1 MATTSL
7 WRVKGYIGKLILYA
21 ANPDKTTNDNSVET
35 GHDDTDPEQALGD
48 VLSYAGRNDA
58 TESQQYVHGINCS
71 VVNTKE
77 DMLKVKRQ
85 FNKTGGVVA
94 YHGYQSFAEGEVT
107 PDLAHTIGIALADE
121 LWGDDFQV
129 LVTTHL
135 DKESHI
141 HNHFVINTVSKNDGH
156 RFRRTNE
163 DYRKMREVSDR
174 LCREHGLSVVKKP
187 AEKGKHYAECQAEQE
202 GKPTLRSVIR
212 AAIDTAILGSNT
224 KAQFLDAMDQM
235 GFVIDQSGKYP
246 KIKQVGNERFV
257 RFKSLGEGYD
267 IEDIIKRI
275 YQDHKP
281 KFPRIPDQE
290 DPRQI
295 FEGEDAPVAIMTFV
309 PLFRC
314 YHRALDLATE
324 RPRTNRRIYFLIR
337 QDTSSMRLYV
347 DSARLV
353 TQHNLHTKEDVLNY
367 KQYAMDQIDQF
378 IKERQDARNA
388 LKRAQ
393 RSGDTDLYSH
403 AKYNIE
409 VLTRRLS
416 KLRREVTTCDEVIER
431 SQHVKDNLTRIE
443 QVKFRGKE
451 TIRDEHISRRG
462 RSGRKNES

>member
-1 MATTSL
+1 MAVTSI
-7 WRVKGYIGKLILYA
+7 WPIKGRVENVIQYA
-21 ANPDKTTNDNSVET
+21 ANPEKTTEET
-35 GHDDTDPEQALGD
+35 AQTVSSLHAVDDVIEYAADQLKTEKLMYVSGIHCTLQNAVKKFNGD
-48 VLSYAGRNDA
+48 LSRFERRSDR
-58 TESQQYVHGINCS
+58 VC
-71 VVNTKE
+71 
-77 DMLKVKRQ
+77 
-85 FNKTGGVVA
+85 
-94 YHGYQSFAEGEVT
+94 YHAYQSFAENEVDAKT
-107 PDLAHTIGIALADE
+107 ANDIGIELAKR
-121 LWGDDFQV
+121 LWGDKFRV
-129 LVTTHL
+129 IVATHCNTG
-135 DKESHI
+135 HY
-141 HNHFVINTVSKNDGH
+141 HNHFVICASSFVDGS
-156 RFRRTNE
+156 RFDNNRK
-163 DYRKMREVSDR
+163 DYNRMREESDR
-174 LCREHGLSVVKKP
+174 LCKEYGLSVIEKP
-187 AEKGKHYAECQAEQE
+187 KDKGMNYGEWLAEQE
-202 GKPTLRSVIR
+202 GKPTLRGVIR

-281 KFPRIPDQE
+281 KFPRIPEQE

-295 FEGEDAPVAIMTFV
+295 FEGEDEPVAIMTFV

-443 QVKFRGKE
+443 QGKFRGKE
-451 TIRDEHISRRG
+451 IIRDEHISRRG
-462 RSGRKNES
+462 RSSRENES

>member
-1 MATTSL
+1 MAVTSI
-7 WRVKGYIGKLILYA
+7 WPIRGRVDDVINYAKNPEKTSEGNTEILASLHAVDDVVEYA
-21 ANPDKTTNDNSVET
+21 ADDMKTEKMV
-35 GHDDTDPEQALGD
+35 
-48 VLSYAGRNDA
+48 
-58 TESQQYVHGINCS
+58 YVTGINCDTENAS
-71 VVNTKE
+71 EVFKNQIR
-77 DMLKVKRQ
+77 DNLKSTRADAKRRVC
-85 FNKTGGVVA
+85 F
-94 YHGYQSFAEGEVT
+94 HGYQSFAEGEVDADT
-107 PDLAHTIGIALADE
+107 AHTIGVELAKR
-121 LWGDDFQV
+121 LWEDRFPV
-129 LVTTHL
+129 LVATHCNTN
-135 DKESHI
+135 HY
-141 HNHFVINTVSKNDGH
+141 HNHFVICAVSDKDGGK
-156 RFRRTNE
+156 FLNKKE
-163 DYRKMREVSDR
+163 DYRRMREESDR
-174 LCREHGLSVVKKP
+174 LCKEYGLSVIERPKD
-187 AEKGKHYAECQAEQE
+187 KGMNYGEWRAEQE
-202 GKPTLRSVIR
+202 GKH
-212 AAIDTAILGSNT
+212 TAILGSNT

-275 YQDHKP
+275 YQDHNP
-281 KFPRIPDQE
+281 KFPRIPEQE
-290 DPRQI
+290 DPRRI
-295 FEGEDAPVAIMTFV
+295 FEGEDEPVAIMTFV

-443 QVKFRGKE
+443 QGKFRGKE

>member
-1 MATTSL
+1 MAVTSI
-7 WRVKGYIGKLILYA
+7 WPIKGKVENVIQYA
-21 ANPDKTTNDNSVET
+21 ANPEKTTEET
-35 GHDDTDPEQALGD
+35 AQAVSSLHAVDDVIEYAADQLKTEKLMYVSGIHCTLQNAAKKFNGD
-48 VLSYAGRNDA
+48 LSRFERRSDR
-58 TESQQYVHGINCS
+58 VC
-71 VVNTKE
+71 
-77 DMLKVKRQ
+77 
-85 FNKTGGVVA
+85 
-94 YHGYQSFAEGEVT
+94 YHAYQSFAENEVDAKT
-107 PDLAHTIGIALADE
+107 ANDIGIELAKR
-121 LWGDDFQV
+121 LWGDKFRV
-129 LVTTHL
+129 IVATHCNTG
-135 DKESHI
+135 HY
-141 HNHFVINTVSKNDGH
+141 HNHFVICASSFVDGS
-156 RFRRTNE
+156 RFDNNRK
-163 DYRKMREVSDR
+163 DYNRMREESDR
-174 LCREHGLSVVKKP
+174 LCKEYGLSVIEKP
-187 AEKGKHYAECQAEQE
+187 KDKGMNYGEWLAEQE
-202 GKPTLRSVIR
+202 GKPTLRGVIR

-443 QVKFRGKE
+443 QGKFRGKE

>member
-1 MATTSL
+1 MAVTSI
-7 WRVKGYIGKLILYA
+7 WPIKGKVENVIQYA
-21 ANPDKTTNDNSVET
+21 ANPEKTTEEAAQAVSSLHAV
-35 GHDDTDPEQALGD
+35 DDVIEYAADQLKTEKLMYVSGIHCTLQNAVKKFNGD
-48 VLSYAGRNDA
+48 LNRFERRSDRV
-58 TESQQYVHGINCS
+58 C
-71 VVNTKE
+71 
-77 DMLKVKRQ
+77 
-85 FNKTGGVVA
+85 
-94 YHGYQSFAEGEVT
+94 YHAYQSFAENEVDAKT
-107 PDLAHTIGIALADE
+107 ANDIGIELAKR
-121 LWGDDFQV
+121 LWGDKFRV
-129 LVTTHL
+129 IVATHCNTG
-135 DKESHI
+135 HY
-141 HNHFVINTVSKNDGH
+141 HNHFVICASSFVDGS
-156 RFRRTNE
+156 RFDNNRK
-163 DYRKMREVSDR
+163 DYNRMREESDR
-174 LCREHGLSVVKKP
+174 LCKEYGLSVIEKP
-187 AEKGKHYAECQAEQE
+187 KDKGMNYGEWLAEQE

-295 FEGEDAPVAIMTFV
+295 FEGEDEPVAIMTFV

-314 YHRALDLATE
+314 YHRALNLATE

-443 QVKFRGKE
+443 QGKFRGKE